1 MGKKLGCLHAHY
13 SNIDYIENA
22 LSSFDI
28 ELLHFVDPGLMH
40 RINSDE
46 KYIKSKARRKVNDQ
60 IEWIA
65 ECDVDAI
72 LITCTNYIAILED
85 DPISAAVPII
95 KIDEPFFESIC
106 HTSQSQIVLFTNP
119 ATVKGTMER
128 LNQYAID
135 HQKPVDVEVKVIENT
150 FELIMKGQKEE
161 YNREIYKFLNQIH
174 TDKKVISVAQLSM
187 VDASQQFESNTSHPI
202 MNPLNPLISSI
213 VKQLDLQKKK
223 QMHEEKS

>member
-40 RINSDE
+40 RIISDE
-46 KYIKSKARRKVNDQ
+46 KYIKSEARRKVNDQ

-72 LITCTNYIAILED
+72 LITCTNYITILEEA
-85 DPISAAVPII
+85 PISASVPII

-106 HTSQSQIVLFTNP
+106 HTSQPQIVLFTNP
-119 ATVKGTMER
+119 ATVKGTMKR

-135 HQKPVDVEVKVIENT
+135 HKKPVDVEAMVIENT
-150 FELIMKGQKEE
+150 FELIMKGLKEE
-161 YNREIYKFLNQIH
+161 YDREISKFLNQIY

-187 VDASQQFESNTSHPI
+187 VDASQQFESETSQPI
-202 MNPLNPLISSI
+202 MNPLSPLISSI
-213 VKQLDLQKKK
+213 VKQLEL
-223 QMHEEKS
+223 KSVASDITS

>member
-22 LSSFDI
+22 LSAFDI

-40 RINSDE
+40 RINPDE
-46 KYIKSKARRKVNDQ
+46 MYIKSEALRKVKDQ

-72 LITCTNYIAILED
+72 LITCTNYIAILEE
-85 DPISAAVPII
+85 DPISASVPII

-106 HTSQSQIVLFTNP
+106 HTSQPQIVLFTNP

-135 HQKPVDVEVKVIENT
+135 NQKPVNVEAMVIENT
-150 FELIMKGQKEE
+150 FELIMKGLKEE
-161 YNREIYKFLNQIH
+161 YNREISKLLNQIH
-174 TDKKVISVAQLSM
+174 IDKKKVISVAQLSM
-187 VDASQQFESNTSHPI
+187 VDASQQFESETSQPI

-213 VKQLDLQKKK
+213 VKQLEL
-223 QMHEEKS
+223 KSVASDITS

>member
-22 LSSFDI
+22 LSAFDI

-46 KYIKSKARRKVNDQ
+46 KYIKSEARRKVKDQ

-72 LITCTNYIAILED
+72 LITCTNYIAILEE
-85 DPISAAVPII
+85 DPISASVPII

-106 HTSQSQIVLFTNP
+106 HTSQPQIVLFTNP

-135 HQKPVDVEVKVIENT
+135 NQKPVNVEAIVIENT
-150 FELIMKGQKEE
+150 FELIMKGLKEE
-161 YNREIYKFLNQIH
+161 YNREISKFLNQIH
-174 TDKKVISVAQLSM
+174 IDKKKVISVAQLSM
-187 VDASQQFESNTSHPI
+187 VDASQQFESENSQPI

-213 VKQLDLQKKK
+213 VKQLEL
-223 QMHEEKS
+223 KSVASDITS